1 VTVTRSAYGCPQQF
15 FFVVSFVF
23 LFGGN
28 VDEDGGGNWGNRGIG
43 LAIVRRL
50 LSTDDVQVVCLSSFF
65 CLPVAARPFLRPRI
79 MALFQSCASLVFRH
93 ARCVQVLGSR
103 SLEKGED
110 AVRTLV
116 AENAAFEGR
125 VHAVRLDVSDSASIL
140 EAQRVIAERHGS
152 IFALVNNAVRR
163 ESARDAHYSGCSV
176 SVVDV

>member
-1 VTVTRSAYGCPQQF
+1 
-15 FFVVSFVF
+15 
-23 LFGGN
+23 
-28 VDEDGGGNWGNRGIG
+28 
-43 LAIVRRL
+43 
-50 LSTDDVQVVCLSSFF
+50 
-65 CLPVAARPFLRPRI
+65 
-79 MALFQSCASLVFRH
+79 M
-93 ARCVQVLGSR
+93 QVLGSR

-163 ESARDAHYSGCSV
+163 ESARDAHYSQLLV
-176 SVVDV
+176 SLRGLCEGT